1 MRVVYWTR
9 MPVARKFIV
18 VGIDELADVQ
28 LEEIEDIDAV
38 IAALPGADGLITFD
52 APAPLAGRILDA
64 LRAPDSTVRFM
75 HIVSAGREGYDAAGI
90 PDHLAV
96 TAADGAHSPT
106 VAEHAVALLLALARR
121 IPRMAAMTAKGHW
134 EREAGDG
141 LFSIEGRTLLV
152 IGTGAAGCAIA
163 ARARPFGMKIIGLSR
178 KGEAK
183 PGFDVTRPLS
193 ALDAS
198 LAEADA
204 VVISI
209 ALAAETR
216 NLLSAARLRLMKK
229 GAVLVN
235 IARGGIVD
243 TDALAQLL
251 NEGHLAGAALDVT
264 DPEPL
269 PDGHPL
275 WSAPNVLVTPHVAGF
290 GSELS
295 TRRMAQAAVNAV
307 RRHLPAPSL

>member
-1 MRVVYWTR
+1 

-18 VGIDELADVQ
+18 AGISELADVQ

-52 APAPLAGRILDA
+52 APAPLAGRIVEA
-64 LRAPDSTVRFM
+64 LRAPGSTVRFM
-75 HIVSAGREGYDAAGI
+75 HIVSAGREGYDAASI

-96 TAADGAHSPT
+96 TGADGAHSPT
-106 VAEHAVALLLALARR
+106 VAEHAVALMLALGRR
-121 IPRMAAMTAKGHW
+121 ISRMAEMTARGQW
-134 EREAGDG
+134 DRGAGDG
-141 LFSIEGRTLLV
+141 LFSLEGRTLLV

-163 ARARPFGMKIIGLSR
+163 ARTRPFGMKIIGLSR
-178 KGEAK
+178 KGEMK
-183 PGFDVTRPLS
+183 PGFDETRPLS
-193 ALDAS
+193 TLDES
-198 LAEADA
+198 LAEAD
-204 VVISI
+204 VVAISI

-216 NLLSAARLRLMKK
+216 HLLSAARLRLMKK

-243 TDALAQLL
+243 TDALADVL
-251 NEGHLAGAALDVT
+251 NEGLLAGAGLDVT

-275 WSAPNVLVTPHVAGF
+275 WSAPNVLITPHVAGF

-295 TRRMAQAAVNAV
+295 TRRMAQAAIDAV
-307 RRHLPAPSL
+307 RRHLPTSSV

>member
-18 VGIDELADVQ
+18 AGVNELADVQ
-28 LEEIEDIDAV
+28 IEEIDDIDAV

-52 APAPLAGRILDA
+52 APAPLAGRIVEA

-96 TAADGAHSPT
+96 TGADGAHSPT
-106 VAEHAVALLLALARR
+106 VAEHAVALMLALGRR
-121 IPRMAAMTAKGHW
+121 FPRMAAMTAKGQW
-134 EREAGDG
+134 DRNAGDG
-141 LFSIEGRTLLV
+141 MFSLEGRTLLV

-178 KGEAK
+178 KGEMK
-183 PGFDVTRPLS
+183 PGFDATRPLS
-193 ALDAS
+193 ALDES
-198 LAEADA
+198 LAEAD
-204 VVISI
+204 VVAISI

-216 NLLSAARLRLMKK
+216 HLLSAARLRLMKK

-243 TDALAQLL
+243 TDALVEVL
-251 NEGHLAGAALDVT
+251 NDGHLAGAGLDVT

-275 WSAPNVLVTPHVAGF
+275 WSAPNVLITPHVAGF

-295 TRRMAQAAVNAV
+295 TRRMAQAVVNAV